1 MTKPFQTS
9 AWSARL
15 EASTAAAQ
23 KIASQDLAL
32 REEKTARLKILRL
45 EKERGGKD
53 QPP

>member
-1 MTKPFQTS
+1 MTKPFQTN

-15 EASTAAAQ
+15 AASTAAAQ

-32 REEKTARLKILRL
+32 RQEKTARLKILRL
-45 EKERGGKD
+45 EKETGRKD